1 MSLKLSLVVATTR
14 LVPVKMKIKGVTD
27 SNSEYRCSCGSED
40 SYSICI
46 DDEYEDEKGGEQD
59 EEVKGKTNYESM
71 CSMKE
76 TVPHIEAIHSKLENS
91 SGQEA
96 VYECSKVVMHG
107 IKPQMNWKFPS
118 IGSPISKGNQYPF
131 FFFFFNTFLHT
142 PMGLK
147 PMTSPSIPYMGKI
160 LISWKR

>member
-1 MSLKLSLVVATTR
+1 MSLKLSLVVAMTR

-40 SYSICI
+40 GYSIGR
-46 DDEYEDEKGGEQD
+46 DDEYEDEEGEEQD

-76 TVPHIEAIHSKLENS
+76 TVLHIEAIHSKLENC

-96 VYECSKVVMHG
+96 VC
-107 IKPQMNWKFPS
+107 
-118 IGSPISKGNQYPF
+118 SPISKGNQDPSFFLFKYIFTYP
-131 FFFFFNTFLHT
+131 N
-142 PMGLK
+142 G
-147 PMTSPSIPYMGKI
+147 S
-160 LISWKR
+160 

>member
-1 MSLKLSLVVATTR
+1 MSLKLSLVVAMTR

-40 SYSICI
+40 GYSIGR
-46 DDEYEDEKGGEQD
+46 DDEYEDEEGEEQD

-76 TVPHIEAIHSKLENS
+76 TVLHIEAIHSKLENWARS
-91 SGQEA
+91 SL
-96 VYECSKVVMHG
+96 
-107 IKPQMNWKFPS
+107 FPNFKREPRS
-118 IGSPISKGNQYPF
+118 F
-131 FFFFFNTFLHT
+131 FFFLNTFLHI

-160 LISWKR
+160 LILWKR